1 MKERTMYKWKSSVE
15 QFYKNADAQKVGEEI
30 QIIGNSG
37 EINAKSVVK
46 YARENQSC
54 ELHKIIEW
62 DDTKAAEKYR
72 EFQARRILTA
82 VTIVRPEHKA
92 DEELPEI
99 RPEIRAF
106 YNEKGSRYM
115 PVTTIVRNEDSYK
128 NLLKQAMIELQAFK
142 KKYSM
147 LVELKEI
154 FDLI

>member
-1 MKERTMYKWKSSVE
+1 MKERTMYKWKSNVE
-15 QFYKNADAQKVGEEI
+15 QFYKNVDAQKVGEEI

-46 YARENQSC
+46 YARENQSS

-72 EFQARRILTA
+72 EFQARRILTS
-82 VTIVRPEHKA
+82 VTIVRPEQKA
-92 DEELPEI
+92 DEEL
-99 RPEIRAF
+99 PEIRAF